1 MKSYIAI
8 PLALLLLGAFPLVS
22 ADVYEVTED
31 DEEVF
36 DNILEPVGKI
46 YGLVQYGASLVA
58 LLFLTYAGISYMSAG
73 NDSKKR
79 DNAKST
85 AAYVIIGLVVIWASP
100 FLVNYL
106 VV

>member
-1 MKSYIAI
+1 
-8 PLALLLLGAFPLVS
+8 
-22 ADVYEVTED
+22 
-31 DEEVF
+31 
-36 DNILEPVGKI
+36 
-46 YGLVQYGASLVA
+46 
-58 LLFLTYAGISYMSAG
+58 MSAG

-85 AAYVIIGLVVIWASP
+85 AAYVVIGLTVIWASP